1 MPLRSRC
8 AAPLNSNSSPACSP
22 GELSSRARGGRLG
35 TTQRRRPIFY
45 LRPARASNSLTAA
58 YGSFLRSATS
68 WARACSVFSPCG
80 LPSTRS
86 SKRASSS
93 STSRCFQCSIFLE
106 WRSRV
111 CWKSP
116 RQSAISA
123 GGARQATQ
131 EAARG
136 HRTDVDASIGGVTL
150 HPDAVTQN
158 RAAGERAG
166 GIDGDDADSLL
177 LLPVEG
183 GQTIHQRAFA
193 RTGSPSDAG
202 QIGLSGRRK
211 KASQDLDGSRVAVF
225 DGGNGARDR
234 ADVTGAN
241 LVGPV
246 VNSDAHKGEA

>member
-1 MPLRSRC
+1 MDLSYARLLPEPGRV
-8 AAPLNSNSSPACSP
+8 ASSPLA
-22 GELSSRARGGRLG
+22 G
-35 TTQRRRPIFY
+35 Y
-45 LRPARASNSLTAA
+45 PARA
-58 YGSFLRSATS
+58 
-68 WARACSVFSPCG
+68 
-80 LPSTRS
+80 
-86 SKRASSS
+86 RASALRAARSVAASS
-93 STSRCFQCSIFLE
+93 AQSS
-106 WRSRV
+106 WRGV
-111 CWKSP
+111 
-116 RQSAISA
+116 
-123 GGARQATQ
+123 RQAAQ

-150 HPDAVTQN
+150 HPDAIAQN

-183 GQTIHQRAFA
+183 RQAIHQRALA

-246 VNSDAHKGEA
+246 VNSDGHKAEA